1 VTIHPSPTTKQ
12 AVGIEGPDI
21 VVHTWSIDPSRPRIA
36 INKDTMCYE
45 FNSKLI
51 NTHRESAKQYAQRI
65 C

>member
-1 VTIHPSPTTKQ
+1 M
-12 AVGIEGPDI
+12 EGPDI

-36 INKDTMCYE
+36 INMATLCYE

-51 NTHRESAKQYAQRI
+51 NTQRESAKQYAQRV